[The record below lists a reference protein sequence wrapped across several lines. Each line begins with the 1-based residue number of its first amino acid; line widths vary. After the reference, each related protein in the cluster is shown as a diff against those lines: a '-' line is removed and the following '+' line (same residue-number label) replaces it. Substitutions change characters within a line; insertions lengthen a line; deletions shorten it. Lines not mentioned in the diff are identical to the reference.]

1 METRVL
7 ESINQVASR
16 IGLGTWA
23 IGGWMWGGTDEKEA
37 IRTIH
42 AALDAGINVIDT
54 APAYGFGKSEEIVGR
69 ALAEYGQRDG
79 IIVATKVGIEWD
91 DKGVSRNSS
100 RARIF
105 KEIDDS
111 LRRLQ
116 TDYIDIYQVHWPD
129 PKTPLS
135 ETADALGELYRQEK
149 IRGIGV
155 SNFSPLQM
163 DEFRQVAPI
172 QTAQPPYN
180 IFETDMDK
188 DVLPYCKNNEIAVL
202 AYGALCRGLLSG
214 KMTEDRE
221 FHGDDLRKIDPKFQ
235 GPRYARYLKAVARLD
250 EFARERYKRRVVHLA
265 LRWILDEDVDVAL
278 WGARHPEQLEPLG
291 EIEGWSISADDREE
305 IRQIVDGIIDD
316 PVGPEFMA
324 PPE

>member
-1 METRVL
+1 VETKVL

-23 IGGWMWGGTDEKEA
+23 IGGWMWGGTDEKA
-37 IRTIH
+37 AVRTIH

-69 ALAEYGQRDG
+69 AIAEYGQRDG

-91 DKGVSRNSS
+91 DNGVRRNGS

-129 PKTPLS
+129 PKVSLS
-135 ETADALGELYRQEK
+135 ETADALGELYRREK

-155 SNFSPLQM
+155 SNHSPLQM

-188 DVLPYCKNNEIAVL
+188 DVFPYCKNNDIAIL

-214 KMTEDRE
+214 KMSEKRQ

-235 GPRYARYLKAVARLD
+235 KPRYAKYLEAAARLD
-250 EFARERYKRRVVHLA
+250 EFARERYQRRVIHLA
-265 LRWILDEDVDVAL
+265 LRWILDQGVDIAL
-278 WGARHPEQLEPLG
+278 WGARRPDQLEPLN

-305 IRQIVDGIIDD
+305 IRQIVDEIIDD

>member
-1 METRVL
+1 VETRAL
-7 ESINQVASR
+7 ESINRVVSR

-23 IGGWMWGGTDEKEA
+23 IGGWMWGGTDEKKA
-37 IRTIH
+37 MRTIH
-42 AALDAGINVIDT
+42 AAFDAGINVVDT
-54 APAYGFGKSEEIVGR
+54 APVYGFGKSEEIVGR
-69 ALAEYGQRDG
+69 ALAEYGRRDG
-79 IIVATKVGIEWD
+79 IIVATKVGLEWD
-91 DKGVSRNSS
+91 DNGIHRNSS
-100 RARIF
+100 REHIF

-116 TDYIDIYQVHWPD
+116 IDYIDIYQIHWPD
-129 PKTPLS
+129 PKTLLS
-135 ETADALGELYRQEK
+135 ETADAMGELYRQEK

-155 SNFSPLQM
+155 SNYSPLQM

-180 IFETDMDK
+180 VFETDMDK

-214 KMTEDRE
+214 KMTEKRE
-221 FHGDDLRKIDPKFQ
+221 FHGDDLRNIDPKFQ
-235 GPRYARYLKAVARLD
+235 AQRYAKYLKAVDRLD
-250 EFARERYKRRVVHLA
+250 EFARERYHRRVIHLA
-265 LRWILDEDVDVAL
+265 LRWILDQDVDVAL
-278 WGARHPEQLEPLG
+278 WGARRPEQIEPLH
-291 EIEGWSISADDREE
+291 EIKGWTISEDERKE
-305 IRQIVDGIIDD
+305 IRRIVDGIIDD

>member
-1 METRVL
+1 METRIL
-7 ESINQVASR
+7 ESIDRVASR

-23 IGGWMWGGTDEKEA
+23 MGGWMWGGSDEKKA

-54 APAYGFGKSEEIVGR
+54 APAYGFGKAEEIVGR

-79 IIVATKVGIEWD
+79 IIVATKVGIEWND
-91 DKGVSRNSS
+91 SGVYRNSS
-100 RARIF
+100 RERIF

-116 TDYIDIYQVHWPD
+116 TDYIDVYQVHWPD

-155 SNFSPLQM
+155 SNYSPLQM
-163 DEFRQVAPI
+163 DEFREVAPI

-180 IFETDMDK
+180 IFETAMDR
-188 DVLPYCKNNEIAVL
+188 DVLPYCRNNKIAVL

-214 KMTEDRE
+214 KMTAKRE

-235 GPRYARYLKAVARLD
+235 EPRYAKYLKAVERLD
-250 EFARERYKRRVVHLA
+250 TFARERYQRRVIDLA
-265 LRWILDEDVDVAL
+265 LRWILDQGVDIAL
-278 WGARHPEQLEPLG
+278 WGARHPDQLEPLSRV
-291 EIEGWSISADDREE
+291 EGWSIPDDDRDE
-305 IRQIVDGIIDD
+305 IRRLVDGIVDD